1 MEEKDLFDIEKTLS
15 DFGLTSEKY
24 EELLKDCSDKVHR
37 VKDVDWSEI
46 SEKYNIGWNG
56 DSIRKAQQ
64 PILLGGTFVS
74 EYYKWKESQN
84 KNKDD
89 EDYLKEYQE
98 MKRELERAKIQYR
111 DERNAWSKQN
121 YTATRID
128 ETLDILDRKLSDQG
142 KVNYDVHNTPVIN
155 SDNDLICI
163 LSDLH
168 IGATFKS
175 LWGEYNTDIA
185 KERLNKYLNEI
196 LRIQKVH
203 GSEKCYVSLQGDLIS
218 GSIRRTIQVSNKEN
232 VIEQVKIAIELIGA
246 FCYELTKYFNH
257 VYLSNVVGNHSRL
270 IENKEDS
277 IHDERLDDLI
287 GWSVGKNLEH
297 IENFHMLTH
306 RKLDIGIAD
315 LCVRNKTYI
324 VVHGDNDQFNKQGL
338 LNLCSMIGFFPYAC
352 LYGHLH
358 TPSYDE
364 INGVKMVR
372 SGSLCGSGDSYTIEK
387 RLCGDPSQTVLV
399 CSNNGIDCIYN
410 VNLK

>member
-287 GWSVGKNLEH
+287 GWSVGKDLEH

-315 LCVRNKTYI
+315 LCVRDKTYI

-338 LNLCSMIGFFPYAC
+338 LSLCSMIGFFPYAC

>member
-37 VKDVDWSEI
+37 VKDIDWSEI

>member
-1 MEEKDLFDIEKTLS
+1 MFDIEKTLS
-15 DFGLTSEKY
+15 EFGLTPEKY
-24 EELLKDCSDKVHR
+24 EELLNDCSDKVHKI
-37 VKDVDWSEI
+37 KDIDWSEI

-98 MKRELERAKIQYR
+98 MKRQLERAKIQYR

-142 KVNYDVHNTPVIN
+142 KINYDIHNTPVIN

-175 LWGEYNTDIA
+175 LWGEYSTDIA

-196 LRIQKVH
+196 LKIQKIH

-338 LNLCSMIGFFPYAC
+338 LSLCSMIGFFPYAC

-364 INGVKMVR
+364 INGVKMIR

-399 CSNNGIDCIYN
+399 CSKNGIDCIYN
-410 VNLK
+410 INLK

>member
-37 VKDVDWSEI
+37 VKDIDWSEI

-387 RLCGDPSQTVLV
+387 RLCGDSSQTVLV

>member
-1 MEEKDLFDIEKTLS
+1 MFDIGKTLS
-15 DFGLTSEKY
+15 EFELTPEKY
-24 EELLKDCSDKVHR
+24 EELLNDCSDKVHKI
-37 VKDVDWSEI
+37 KDIDWSEI

-74 EYYKWKESQN
+74 EYYKWKENQN
-84 KNKDD
+84 KNQDD
-89 EDYLKEYQE
+89 EVYLKEYQE
-98 MKRELERAKIQYR
+98 MKRQLERAKIQYR

-142 KVNYDVHNTPVIN
+142 KINYDIHNTPVIN

-196 LRIQKVH
+196 LRIQKIH

-257 VYLSNVVGNHSRL
+257 VYLSNVVGNQ
-270 IENKEDS
+270 EDS

-315 LCVRNKTYI
+315 LCVRDKTYI

-338 LNLCSMIGFFPYAC
+338 LSLCSMIGFFPYVC

-364 INGVKMVR
+364 INGVKMIR

-399 CSNNGIDCIYN
+399 CSKNGIDCIYN
-410 VNLK
+410 INLK